1 MEEDSQQSDGLF
13 DGQLVKVETTSLL
26 YPYITVYKLVTA
38 ETADQ
43 FYLSIYSPL
52 SLSHLPSTSSTRHTW
67 TWPAQRPCSL
77 FKTHLL
83 ITATTMKWFRHPFS
97 TKFIDGEMRLI
108 SDDSD
113 GELPVYLHTGNT
125 WLGDGD
131 IERNKEDWIETVREH
146 APSNDEYG
154 DGTRGAREDEGKER
168 KPHAALIR

>member
-1 MEEDSQQSDGLF
+1 
-13 DGQLVKVETTSLL
+13 
-26 YPYITVYKLVTA
+26 
-38 ETADQ
+38 
-43 FYLSIYSPL
+43 
-52 SLSHLPSTSSTRHTW
+52 
-67 TWPAQRPCSL
+67 
-77 FKTHLL
+77 
-83 ITATTMKWFRHPFS
+83 MKWFRHPFS

-168 KPHAALIR
+168 KPHAALIRGKATLQVGDKKASVYYVHNERGSSDWYAGVHKHVELEFRSG